1 LPRYRLHK
9 ISLDFLESRQ
19 EYLKIFATRERPG
32 LFLTKTS
39 RLIVQN
45 ISDSKSFN
53 RQAVFLDRDGVIIED
68 VNYLTNPNQIQI
80 LPSVVNALNDLQKR
94 FYIVVVTNQ
103 SAVARGMLTE
113 NELNEI
119 NFILNNRLSEQG
131 INLDAIYYCPHLIGG
146 VKREFNCDCPC
157 RKPKPGMFKTA
168 EFDWGVNLNGSY
180 MVGDSLRDITAANL
194 VGLKSFF
201 VGKSGDLIKDPK
213 VSIVSNLGNA
223 AKRIISELPH

>member
-1 LPRYRLHK
+1 MPRYRLHK

-94 FYIVVVTNQ
+94 FYIVVVINQ

-113 NELNEI
+113 NELHEI
-119 NFILNNRLSEQG
+119 NFILNNKKIEIS
-131 INLDAIYYCPHLIGG
+131 
-146 VKREFNCDCPC
+146 
-157 RKPKPGMFKTA
+157 RK
-168 EFDWGVNLNGSY
+168 
-180 MVGDSLRDITAANL
+180 
-194 VGLKSFF
+194 
-201 VGKSGDLIKDPK
+201 
-213 VSIVSNLGNA
+213 
-223 AKRIISELPH
+223 